1 MTLPLLK
8 DVEPEFDSANA
19 GTSGIGATLRT
30 LREARG
36 VSPAAAADRL
46 KFTVRQV
53 DALESEK
60 WDDLPAGAPLR
71 GFIRNYA
78 RFLEADADALLSML
92 DTQEGFSGT
101 RHAAMSI
108 GGSLSPRQL
117 PMQGEPAQRPWG
129 WFVIIVLLLL
139 VAGFYAVERGWVP
152 DSWLIFDWLKS
163 LKK

>member
-8 DVEPEFDSANA
+8 DVEPEVDMPDANSA
-19 GTSGIGATLRT
+19 GIGTTLRT

-46 KFTVRQV
+46 KFTLRQV

-78 RFLEADADALLSML
+78 RFLGADVDALLSIL
-92 DTQEGFSGT
+92 DTQEGASRA
-101 RHAAMSI
+101 RHATVSI
-108 GGSLSPRQL
+108 GRSLSPRQL

-129 WFVIIVLLLL
+129 WFVIIVLLLV

>member
-8 DVEPEFDSANA
+8 DVEPEVETPDASSA
-19 GTSGIGATLRT
+19 GIGATLRV

-46 KFTVRQV
+46 KFTLRQV
-53 DALESEK
+53 NALETEN

-78 RFLEADADALLSML
+78 RFLEADADALLSIL
-92 DTQEGFSGT
+92 DTQENSSGT
-101 RHAAMSI
+101 RHAPVNI
-108 GGSLSPRQL
+108 GRSLSPRQL

-129 WFVIIVLLLL
+129 WFVIILVLLL